1 VVGDR
6 YQLQTEIGQGA
17 MGSVWRAVHVK
28 LQRPFAVKFLK
39 PYADDP
45 NRMLERFFREARLAA
60 AVSHRFVVDIVDYG
74 TTDEGTPFL
83 VMEYLRGE
91 PLDDRLRRDPPL
103 KVRDLVRMMGQV
115 VEGLAAVHRAGIVHR
130 DIKPDN
136 ILLTCEGDSVFPKLV
151 DFSISREESARQE
164 VVGRPTPVEA
174 PTAMGTPWYMSPEQA
189 DGRLPV
195 DRRSDIFSAGV
206 VLYEALTG
214 TAPFDGPDL
223 ESVVAAVALGTVTP
237 LAVMRADL
245 GDELCSIVDTALAR
259 NPEERH
265 RDAATMAAALF
276 AAIGKVPDELTC
288 PRLPPYQ
295 PVPRRRFETFSVT
308 AVKRAV
314 LAGPRRASRTA
325 VLPPRRRPMTRVA
338 LAAATLAVVTAA
350 IYLGVPRAGARPEPA
365 AVASSTRAGGQV
377 AVVAP
382 DSPQP
387 PGGPPPSE
395 HPVDRES
402 PAIVAVPPPEPPR
415 HDPRR
420 APRREGPAPALFR
433 NPGF

>member
-1 VVGDR
+1 
-6 YQLQTEIGQGA
+6 

-45 NRMLERFFREARLAA
+45 TRMHERFFREARLAA
-60 AVSHRFVVDIVDYG
+60 AVAHRFVVAIVDYG

-91 PLDDRLRRDPPL
+91 ALDDRLRRDPPL

-130 DIKPDN
+130 DVKPDN
-136 ILLTCEGDSVFPKLV
+136 ILLTCEGDRIFPKLV
-151 DFSISREESARQE
+151 DFSISREEPGRQE
-164 VVGRPTPVEA
+164 AAGRPTPVQA
-174 PTAMGTPWYMSPEQA
+174 TAMGTPWYMSPEQA

-195 DRRSDIFSAGV
+195 DRRSDLFSAGV

-245 GDELCSIVDTALAR
+245 GEELCSIVDTALAR

-265 RDAATMAAALF
+265 RDADIMAGALF
-276 AAIGKVPDELTC
+276 AAIGKLPDELTC
-288 PRLPPYQ
+288 PRLPPLQ

-325 VLPPRRRPMTRVA
+325 VLPPRRRRGARVA
-338 LAAATLAVVTAA
+338 LAAVTLAVVTAA
-350 IYLGVPRAGARPEPA
+350 IYLSVPGAGARPEPT
-365 AVASSTRAGGQV
+365 AVASPARAGGHV
-377 AVVAP
+377 AAVTPEIPRAP
-382 DSPQP
+382 
-387 PGGPPPSE
+387 GVPPSGD
-395 HPVDRES
+395 PAVDRET
-402 PAIVAVPPPEPPR
+402 PTDVAAPPPEPPR
-415 HDPRR
+415 
-420 APRREGPAPALFR
+420 
-433 NPGF
+433 